1 MSSTGVAS
9 PMPHPESTSR
19 ASERLHYLDWLRVT
33 LILGVFLYHALHP
46 FDETID
52 WHIKNDQQSIIVM
65 LILILVIPWGLP
77 LFFMVAG
84 AGSKFS
90 LRRRTSR
97 QFVKERVMR
106 LGIPFV
112 IGSILLTPIQ
122 LYMEALHKGTY
133 EGSFFGFLPEM
144 LSGLAPSH
152 WNVPLILTE
161 WGLHLW
167 FLAFLFLYSVM
178 AVPVFEWFERDSGQ
192 AFVSRL
198 AALADRRGGLLA
210 FVIPLTLVRIAIQPF
225 FPQEHG
231 WLDFTYSFVFFVMGY
246 VIYSDDRFLPAI
258 RRDRWLLLGCGLT
271 GIAGGGA
278 MGAIAGDELFEWT
291 SSFTMPWSPV
301 VMLTFALTAWG
312 LALFVLDV
320 ARAHWNTPGR
330 VLAYGNESIMPFY
343 LLHQPVIIVI
353 AYYVVQWDAGLLT
366 KMAVIVG
373 GSFVATM
380 ALYEVLI
387 RRVAPMR
394 TLLGMK
400 RDKRSSSPNI
410 VAGSR

>member
-1 MSSTGVAS
+1 V
-9 PMPHPESTSR
+9 
-19 ASERLHYLDWLRVT
+19 
-33 LILGVFLYHALHP
+33 
-46 FDETID
+46 
-52 WHIKNDQQSIIVM
+52 VM

-97 QFVKERVMR
+97 QFLRERVMR

-112 IGSILLTPIQ
+112 VGAIVLTPIQ
-122 LYMEALHKGTY
+122 LYLEALHKGEY
-133 EGSFFGFLPEM
+133 EGSFMGFLPEM
-144 LSGLAPSH
+144 LTGLAPSH

-167 FLAFLFLYSVM
+167 FLAFLFLYSVI
-178 AVPVFEWFERDSGQ
+178 AVPIFDWLEGEAGQ
-192 AFVSRL
+192 RFIARL
-198 AALADRRGGLLA
+198 AALADRRGGLLG

-225 FPQEHG
+225 FPEEHG

-258 RRDRWLLLGCGLT
+258 RRDRWLLLGCGLA

-291 SSFTMPWSPV
+291 SSFALPWSPI

-312 LALFVLDV
+312 LALFVLDI
-320 ARAHWNTPGR
+320 ARSHWNTPGR

-353 AYYVVQWDAGLLT
+353 AYYVVRWDAGLLT
-366 KMAVIVG
+366 KMVVVVV
-373 GSFVATM
+373 GSFAATI
-380 ALYEVLI
+380 ALYEVLV
-387 RRVAPMR
+387 RRVAPLR

-400 RDKRSSSPNI
+400 S
-410 VAGSR
+410 AGRVSEPTE

>member
-1 MSSTGVAS
+1 MTGTDVAS
-9 PMPHPESTSR
+9 QVPHPERSGGESG
-19 ASERLHYLDWLRVT
+19 RLHYLDWLRVS

-52 WHIKNDQQSIIVM
+52 WHIKNDEQSIVVM

-97 QFVKERVMR
+97 QFARERVMR

-112 IGSILLTPIQ
+112 VGSVLLTPIQ
-122 LYMEALHKGTY
+122 LYLEAVHKGEY
-133 EGSFFGFLPEM
+133 EGSFLGFVPEM

-152 WNVPLILTE
+152 WNLPLVLTE

-167 FLAFLFLYSVM
+167 FLAFLFLYSM
-178 AVPVFEWFERDSGQ
+178 LALPVFEWFRGDSGQ
-192 AFVSRL
+192 AFIARL
-198 AALADRRGGLLA
+198 ASLADHRGGLLA

-258 RRDRWLLLGCGLT
+258 RRDRWLLLGCGLA

-291 SSFTMPWSPV
+291 SNFTIPWSPV

-312 LALFVLDV
+312 LSLFVLDV
-320 ARAHWNTPGR
+320 ARTHWNTPGR
-330 VLAYGNESIMPFY
+330 VLTYGNQSIMPFY
-343 LLHQPVIIVI
+343 LLHQPAIIVI
-353 AYYVVQWDAGLLT
+353 AFYVVQWDAGLLT
-366 KMAVIVG
+366 KMGVVVV
-373 GSFVATM
+373 GSFVATL
-380 ALYEVLI
+380 ALYELLV
-387 RRVAPMR
+387 RRVAPVR
-394 TLLGMK
+394 TLLGVK
-400 RDKRSSSPNI
+400 DDTQGTRPS
-410 VAGSR
+410 VLTG